1 MKIALIG
8 PGLMEIPT
16 KGWGAVEILIWEYA
30 KELEELGHDGVIINT
45 PDIEEIIDYF
55 RDEQYDIIHLH
66 YDMFYHVL
74 NKIKELQPNAKI
86 AISSHHAY
94 IERPEIHNRYGYGP
108 VFDFLVKNKTYYNF
122 CISHK
127 DYNAFLNA
135 GADDRKLRI
144 CQNGAN
150 HKEIAFKNICIK
162 PNRSLYLAKIELRK
176 RQYLYQSID
185 TLDFVGRYTDTTS
198 FDSSKNYL
206 GEWEHQYKLDH
217 LTDYANVVLLSDG
230 ENGTPLCIKEGMMAG
245 LGVVSSKWAAH
256 ELPNE
261 PYVTVIDDDHWND
274 IDYVSKA
281 MDENRKISVE
291 MRKEIREY
299 AVNTFSWE
307 SLVKLYEKN
316 ITELI

>member
-30 KELEELGHDGVIINT
+30 TELGEMGHGGIIINT
-45 PDIEEIIDYF
+45 PDTNEIINYF
-55 RDEQYDIIHLH
+55 KEDQYDFIHLH
-66 YDMFYHVL
+66 YDMFYAVL
-74 NKIKELQPNAKI
+74 DEIKKLQPNAKI

-94 IERPEIHNRYGYGP
+94 IERPDIHRRYGYGP
-108 VFDFLVKNKTYYNF
+108 VFDFLKNNKTYYNF

-127 DYNAFLNA
+127 DYNAFKSA
-135 GADDRKLRI
+135 GADESKLRI

-150 HKEIAFKNICIK
+150 HKEIVFKNTCIK
-162 PNRSLYLAKIELRK
+162 PNRSIYLAKIEPRK
-176 RQYLYQSID
+176 RQHLYQSID
-185 TLDFVGRYTDTTS
+185 SIDFVGKYTNTTPFS
-198 FDSSKNYL
+198 REKNYL
-206 GEWEHQYKLDH
+206 GEWSHDYKVNH
-217 LTDYANVVLLSDG
+217 ITDYANVVLLSDG

-256 ELPNE
+256 ELPDE
-261 PYVTVIDDDHWND
+261 PYVTIIDDEHWND
-274 IDYVSKA
+274 IDYVSKSIE
-281 MDENRKISVE
+281 ENRNISID
-291 MRKEIREY
+291 MRKEIRDY

-316 ITELI
+316 IKELV

>member
-150 HKEIAFKNICIK
+150 HKEISFKNICIK

-176 RQYLYQSID
+176 RHIF
-185 TLDFVGRYTDTTS
+185 T
-198 FDSSKNYL
+198 N
-206 GEWEHQYKLDH
+206 
-217 LTDYANVVLLSDG
+217 LLI
-230 ENGTPLCIKEGMMAG
+230 L
-245 LGVVSSKWAAH
+245 
-256 ELPNE
+256 
-261 PYVTVIDDDHWND
+261 
-274 IDYVSKA
+274 
-281 MDENRKISVE
+281 
-291 MRKEIREY
+291 
-299 AVNTFSWE
+299 
-307 SLVKLYEKN
+307 
-316 ITELI
+316 